1 MNLITT
7 LMINNPSAVNA
18 QKLTDD
24 FSIEIVRNSHKA
36 RKEVEAFIKKS
47 YEENFNAQLDSFFPK
62 ILTLRNKQNNQLVA
76 AVGMRN
82 AARETLFSECYLEKS
97 IEQTISTLE
106 NTLTTRSK
114 ILEFGN
120 FVVTDK
126 KEIPAVIMALGKFI
140 KTMDVDWAIYTL
152 TRPIKKYFER
162 LSIALTF
169 INAASIEKVNGAAK
183 NWGRYYNFKPA
194 VYYSSVKHNL
204 V

>member
-152 TRPIKKYFER
+152 THPIKKYFER

-194 VYYSSVKHNL
+194 VYYSSIKHNL